1 MNNRVYVLVYGNVRS
16 DGSEVAIVKSP
27 FYQEFHIAVE
37 EAARLN
43 AKELKRDYP
52 HLGDE
57 DCKEIADYIK
67 QTSETTLVEL
77 QESPVYHRYIVCY
90 VNVT

>member
-1 MNNRVYVLVYGNVRS
+1 MNNRVYVLVYGTCLSN
-16 DGSEVAIVKSP
+16 GSEVAVVKSP

-43 AKELKRDYP
+43 TKELKRDYS
-52 HLGDE
+52 HLSDD

-67 QTSETTLVEL
+67 QNSEETLAEL
-77 QESPVYHRYIVCY
+77 QENPVYHRYIVCY